1 MKIAEQEMS
10 WFCDNNGTIQA
21 ASKAGFGRRTKH
33 VDVKLKCMRG
43 YARNGTI
50 ALNYVST
57 EEQMA
62 HIVTERLHKSVVTQ
76 SFEKVLSK

>member
-1 MKIAEQEMS
+1 M
-10 WFCDNNGTIQA
+10 QA